1 MFQFMFSNRRRKSTI
16 DRDVIHFSFLFFFIS
31 SSCIFDYQ
39 CQGVHYQDRGNCH
52 LLYTTL
58 DSAASQ
64 TQNLVEISFTTNQ
77 TSNLLLKGNFKH
89 RSKGG

>member
-1 MFQFMFSNRRRKSTI
+1 MFQFMFSNRKWKSI
-16 DRDVIHFSFLFFFIS
+16 VDINMIFLSFS
-31 SSCIFDYQ
+31 CVFDNQ
-39 CQGVHYQDRGNCH
+39 CQGVHYQDGGNCH

-77 TSNLLLKGNFKH
+77 TSSLLLKGNLKH
-89 RSKGG
+89 RSKEE